1 MDLNFSKEDL
11 EFRDEVREF
20 LDKEYPKHIK
30 EKMNNGETSSLEK
43 RLSNGIKLWLRKAGW
58 VILGRLSMVVLV
70 GMLLRYTYTLE
81 N

>member
-30 EKMNNGETSSLEK
+30 EKMNNGDE
-43 RLSNGIKLWLRKAGW
+43 LSREEVVEWHKAVAKNGW
-58 VILGRLSMVVLV
+58 M
-70 GMLLRYTYTLE
+70 
-81 N
+81 

>member
-30 EKMNNGETSSLEK
+30 EKMNNGDELSREEVVELSLIHISEPT
-43 RLSNGIKLWLRKAGW
+43 RR
-58 VILGRLSMVVLV
+58 M
-70 GMLLRYTYTLE
+70 
-81 N
+81 

>member
-20 LDKEYPKHIK
+20 LDNDYPKHVK
-30 EKMNNGETSSLEK
+30 EKMNNGDDLTREEIVDWHKAVAKK
-43 RLSNGIKLWLRKAGW
+43 RWDGTFLACRTWRYWLGC
-58 VILGRLSMVVLV
+58 
-70 GMLLRYTYTLE
+70 

>member
-30 EKMNNGETSSLEK
+30 EKMNNGDE
-43 RLSNGIKLWLRKAGW
+43 LSREEVVEWHKAVAKKGW
-58 VILGRLSMVVLV
+58 MGHSCRLSMVVLV

>member
-30 EKMNNGETSSLEK
+30 EKMNNGDQLVSIIHFFFDMFWIFFIQE
-43 RLSNGIKLWLRKAGW
+43 LSYFIAKF
-58 VILGRLSMVVLV
+58 
-70 GMLLRYTYTLE
+70 
-81 N
+81 